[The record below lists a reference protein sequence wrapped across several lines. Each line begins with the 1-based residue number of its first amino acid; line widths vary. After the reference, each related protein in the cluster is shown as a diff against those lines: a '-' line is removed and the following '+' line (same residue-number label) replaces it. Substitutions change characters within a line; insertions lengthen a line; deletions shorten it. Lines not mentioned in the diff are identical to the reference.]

1 LAKSSGSFRER
12 RSPSR
17 HFLPPDPRTAEPY
30 RFTPQLALR
39 IGVLAAL
46 ALIIF
51 AVLFLRLW
59 ALQVLSGDRYL
70 NAAQNN
76 QLRTVPVEAA
86 RGSILDRAGNTIVS
100 NVPGTAVQIWTA
112 DLPKEGR
119 YAMLQRLSKVLRVP
133 LPRLT
138 RALEEGKGDPLTP
151 ILVKTAVHEEQVATL
166 LERPH
171 EFPGVSVVG
180 TYLRNYENRA
190 LAAQVLGYVGEISP
204 EELDRLAQDGY
215 RGGEKIGKTGI
226 EAAFD
231 TYLRGKAGAAQLRVD
246 SLGRPLGTFTERR
259 PAQPGNNVRL
269 TIDVGLQRAVERA
282 LNYGIDLAYENEEWN
297 ANGGAIVALDPRDGA
312 VLAMASN
319 PTYKPSVY
327 VGRVDPKK
335 LEPLTVE
342 RVAKERNYPGI
353 NRAIAG
359 VYPPGSTFKPLTA
372 LAAISDGLLSPYEYI
387 QCTPYAEYGL
397 DKFRFDNWNPFT
409 NAPMSLTTALSQSC
423 DTYFYD
429 LGNRYY
435 VRGEHERPYWTKMQ
449 GWAKKFGFGQPSGLD
464 IGGEAAG
471 LLPTPAWRKR
481 IGRTAWDKAWNPG
494 DLIQLAIGQKDMNV
508 TPLQM
513 ARFYAAL
520 ANGGNLVTPYIV
532 SSIEQPGNDGSPPVP
547 LYTFPPEPPSPINV
561 DPLGLSVVREGLF
574 QATHDS
580 EGTSSGVFGSFPV
593 PVAGKTGTAEK
604 VVNLPG
610 YPSGHLE
617 DQSWWC
623 GWGPFDGNEHVTS
636 NGTKRAPLV
645 VCAVIENGGHGGTA
659 AAPAALR
666 VFEHWFQERA
676 GVQGVVASD

>member
-1 LAKSSGSFRER
+1 LASPFPER
-12 RSPSR
+12 RSSSR
-17 HFLPPDPRTAEPY
+17 RFLPPDPRTSEPY

-39 IGVLAAL
+39 LGVLAAL
-46 ALIIF
+46 ALAVF
-51 AVLFLRLW
+51 AILFLRLW

-76 QLRTVPVEAA
+76 QLRTVPVEAP
-86 RGSILDRAGNTIVS
+86 RGSIVDRAGRTIVS

-112 DLPKEGR
+112 DLPEEGR
-119 YAMLQRLSKVLRVP
+119 YAMFKELSKILRVP

-138 RALEEGKGDPLTP
+138 RALEESKDDPLTP
-151 ILVKTAVHEEQVATL
+151 ILVKTAVHEDQVMY
-166 LERPH
+166 LEEHRR
-171 EFPGVSVVG
+171 EFPGVQIVG
-180 TYLRNYENRA
+180 TYLRDYEYRA
-190 LAAQVLGYVGEISP
+190 LGAQVLGYVGEISA
-204 EELDRLAQDGY
+204 EELERLEKDGY
-215 RGGEKIGKTGI
+215 RGGEKIGKTGV

-231 TYLRGKAGAAQLRVD
+231 TYLRGQAGAAQLRVD
-246 SLGRPLGTFTERR
+246 SLGVPQGAFEPRR
-259 PAQPGNNVRL
+259 PAMPGKTVRL
-269 TIDVGLQRAVERA
+269 TIDVGLQRAAERA
-282 LNYGIDLAYENEEWN
+282 IREGVELALQHEEFN

-342 RVAKERNYPGI
+342 KVAKERNYPGI

-397 DKFRFDNWNPFT
+397 DKHRFDNWNPFT
-409 NAPMSLTTALSQSC
+409 NAPMALTTALAQSC

-429 LGNRYY
+429 VGNRYY
-435 VRGEHERPYWTKMQ
+435 VRGEHEREYWTRMQ
-449 GWAKKFGFGQPSGLD
+449 GWAKKFGFGEAPGLD
-464 IGGEAAG
+464 IGGEAKG
-471 LLPTPAWRKR
+471 LLPTPAWRKATYKGIDR
-481 IGRTAWDKAWNPG
+481 AWNPG
-494 DLIQLAIGQKDMNV
+494 DLIQMAIGQKDITV

-547 LYTFPPEPPSPINV
+547 LYTFPPRPAQPIDV
-561 DPLGLSVVREGLF
+561 DPGALSVVREGLY

-580 EGTSSGVFGSFPV
+580 EGTSSGIFGSFPV

-604 VVNLPG
+604 VVPLPG
-610 YPSGHLE
+610 YPFDHLE
-617 DQSWWC
+617 DQAWWC

-636 NGTKRAPLV
+636 AGLKRAPIV
-645 VCAVIENGGHGGTA
+645 VCAVIENGGHGGTV
-659 AAPAALR
+659 AAPAALK
-666 VFEHWFQERA
+666 VFEHWFQEKA

>member
-1 LAKSSGSFRER
+1 MASFYGER

-17 HFLPPDPRTAEPY
+17 RFLPPDPRAAEPY

-51 AVLFLRLW
+51 AILFLRLW

-76 QLRTVPVEAA
+76 QLRTIRVEAA
-86 RGSILDRAGNTIVS
+86 RGSILDRRGRTIVS
-100 NVPGTAVQIWTA
+100 NVPGTAVQIWTT
-112 DLPKEGR
+112 DLPEVGR
-119 YAMLQRLSKVLRVP
+119 YAMFKKLSTILRVP

-138 RALEEGKGDPLTP
+138 KALKQGRVDPLTP
-151 ILVKTAVHEEQVATL
+151 ILIKTAVHEDQVAA
-166 LERPH
+166 LEERRA
-171 EFPGVSVVG
+171 EFPGVEVVG
-180 TYLRNYENRA
+180 TYLRDYEYRT
-190 LAAQVLGYVGEISP
+190 LGAQLLGYVGEISP
-204 EELDRLAQDGY
+204 EELERLEKVGY
-215 RGGEKIGKTGI
+215 SPGEKIGKTGV

-231 TYLRGKAGAAQLRVD
+231 TYLRGTAGADQLRVN
-246 SLGRPLGTFTERR
+246 SLGVPQSAYLPRR
-259 PAQPGNNVRL
+259 PAQPGNSVRL
-269 TIDVGLQRAVERA
+269 TLDIGLQRAAERA
-282 LNYGIDLAYENEEWN
+282 LRDGIELAKANEAWN
-297 ANGGAIVALDPRDGA
+297 ADGGAIVALDPRDGA

-335 LEPLTVE
+335 LEPLTNE

-372 LAAISDGLLSPYEYI
+372 LAAISDGLLSPHEYI
-387 QCTPYAEYGL
+387 QCTPSATYGL
-397 DKFRFDNWNPFT
+397 DKFQFKNWNQFT
-409 NAPMSLTTALSQSC
+409 NAPMALTTALSQSC

-429 LGNRYY
+429 VGNRYY
-435 VRGEHERPYWTKMQ
+435 ERGENERKYWTAMQ
-449 GWAKKFGFGQPSGLD
+449 EWAKKFGFGQAAGLD
-464 IGGEAAG
+464 IGGEATG

-481 IGRTAWDKAWNPG
+481 VGRTAWDRAWNPG
-494 DLIQLAIGQKDMNV
+494 DLIQLAIGQKDMTV

-520 ANGGNLVTPYIV
+520 ANGGKLVSPYLV
-532 SSIEQPGNDGSPPVP
+532 SAIEQPGNDQQPPVTLRP
-547 LYTFPPEPPSPINV
+547 FPPAPPKPIDVNPEALSSV
-561 DPLGLSVVREGLF
+561 RDGLYE
-574 QATHDS
+574 ATHDS

-610 YPSGHLE
+610 YPLGHQE
-617 DQSWWC
+617 DQAWWC
-623 GWGPFDGNEHVTS
+623 GWGPFDGTVYVTRT
-636 NGTKRAPLV
+636 GARRPPIV
-645 VCAVIENGGHGGTA
+645 VCALIENGGHGGTA
-659 AAPAALR
+659 AAPAALK
-666 VFEHWFQERA
+666 VFEYWFQEHA
-676 GVQGVVASD
+676 GVQGVVPSD